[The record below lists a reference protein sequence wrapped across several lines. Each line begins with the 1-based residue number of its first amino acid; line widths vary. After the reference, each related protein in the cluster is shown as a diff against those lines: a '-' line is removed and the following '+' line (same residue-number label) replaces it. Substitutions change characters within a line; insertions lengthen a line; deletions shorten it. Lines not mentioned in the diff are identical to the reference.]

1 MQATARN
8 FARGEKKMADTV
20 VIKCGG
26 SVLSELSEAFF
37 HSLKEMKSRGMNI
50 VIVHGGGPEIGQM
63 LKQLNIKSE
72 FVNGLRKTTNE
83 VLEVVEMILAGK
95 VNKQLVSLLQKKGL
109 KAIGLS
115 GIDANLIEA
124 KPMDVEHLGYVGE
137 VTHVN
142 HSLLQQLAASEYIP
156 VIAPIGFDQ
165 TGQKY
170 NINAD
175 TAAGAVAMALEAKHL
190 LFVTDVPGI
199 LRNGTLV
206 EHATVEMILE
216 MIDEGTIYG
225 GMIPKVKAAME
236 SIAGSLREVIIV
248 SGKLPF
254 FSANGEICGT
264 KVMKEAG
271 VY

>member
-1 MQATARN
+1 
-8 FARGEKKMADTV
+8 
-20 VIKCGG
+20 
-26 SVLSELSEAFF
+26 
-37 HSLKEMKSRGMNI
+37 
-50 VIVHGGGPEIGQM
+50 
-63 LKQLNIKSE
+63 
-72 FVNGLRKTTNE
+72 
-83 VLEVVEMILAGK
+83 
-95 VNKQLVSLLQKKGL
+95 
-109 KAIGLS
+109 
-115 GIDANLIEA
+115 
-124 KPMDVEHLGYVGE
+124 
-137 VTHVN
+137 VN
-142 HSLLQQLAASEYIP
+142 HSLLQQLVASGYIP

-206 EHATVEMILE
+206 EHATVEMILK

-236 SIAGSLREVIIV
+236 SIAGPLREVIIV

-264 KVMKEAG
+264 KIMKEAG

>member
-1 MQATARN
+1 MENTI
-8 FARGEKKMADTV
+8 

-37 HSLKEMKSRGMNI
+37 DSLKELQNKGMNI

-63 LKQLNIKSE
+63 LKQLNIDSE

-83 VLEVVEMILAGK
+83 VLEIVEMILAGK
-95 VNKQLVSLLQKKGL
+95 VNKQLVSLLQKKGF

-115 GIDANLIEA
+115 GVDANLIQA
-124 KPMDVEHLGYVGE
+124 KPVDVEHLGYVGE
-137 VTHVN
+137 VTSVN
-142 HSLLQQLAASEYIP
+142 DSFLEQLLDSGYIP

-175 TAAGAVAMALEAKHL
+175 TAAGAVAKTLKAKHL

-199 LRNGTLV
+199 LRNGKLV
-206 EHATVEMILE
+206 ERVTVENICE
-216 MIDEGTIYG
+216 MIDDGTIYG
-225 GMIPKVKAAME
+225 GMIPKVKAAIE
-236 SIAGSLREVIIV
+236 SIAGSLHEVIIV

-254 FSANGEICGT
+254 FSANGEIYGT
-264 KVMKEAG
+264 KIMKEAG